1 MSTVPIEQVIVESLI
16 RIAPEAD
23 PSTLDPRVALRD
35 QIEMDSVDFL
45 GFVSGLERRL
55 GVKIPE
61 GDYPKL
67 ATLAGCGDYLR
78 SVPVPDGG
86 S

>member
-35 QIEMDSVDFL
+35 QIELDSVDFL
-45 GFVSGLERRL
+45 GFVAGLERRL

-67 ATLAGCGDYLR
+67 STLAGCADYLR
-78 SVPVPDGG
+78 PLHVAGG
-86 S
+86 GV

>member
-1 MSTVPIEQVIVESLI
+1 MSKVPIEQVIVESLI

-35 QIEMDSVDFL
+35 QIELDSIDFL
-45 GFVSGLERRL
+45 GFVSGLERQL

-67 ATLAGCGDYLR
+67 ATLAGCADYLR
-78 SVPVPDGG
+78 PLLVPEGG